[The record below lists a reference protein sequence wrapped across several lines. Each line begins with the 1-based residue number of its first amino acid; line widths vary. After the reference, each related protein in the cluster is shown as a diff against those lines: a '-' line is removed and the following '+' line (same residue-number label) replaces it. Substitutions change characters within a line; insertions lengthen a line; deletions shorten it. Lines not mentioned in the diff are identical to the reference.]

1 MEIKLKDFKFI
12 RMNTNMVLVVLVF
25 FSITNIYAQSPIPAG
40 AKLDT
45 IVSGLAQPEGP
56 VWKNGFGLLF
66 SDIALNRIYLW
77 SPSDSSATIYLN
89 PSDNSNGLTLDAQ
102 GLLVLTQMQKRRVSR
117 QESNGTIT
125 PLASTFRGKKFNSP
139 NDLVVKSDGSIF
151 FTDPDYNVP
160 GGSGNKEIGFNGI
173 YRISPSGDVKLLD
186 SVFHEPNG
194 ICFSP
199 DESKL
204 YVNDVVVSGSATGK
218 IYVWDVVNDSTIANK
233 ALFYQIPA
241 SGYVDG
247 MKADTA
253 GNIYCTGPTGVWI
266 VSPSGK
272 YLDKIATPR
281 DPSNCAW
288 GDADRKTLFI
298 TTGNGTTGTG
308 FVYRIRLVSSTGVE
322 NHGSVFPATFQLYT
336 NYPNP
341 FNPSTTIEYQ
351 TKESGLITMK
361 VFDTRGCEVAILV
374 NEFKHPGTYMVQWNA
389 SSMPSGIYFC
399 QLQAGNV
406 VQTKKLVFMK

>member
-1 MEIKLKDFKFI
+1 MFFVILI
-12 RMNTNMVLVVLVF
+12 F
-25 FSITNIYAQSPIPAG
+25 FSSANIFAQSPIPPG
-40 AKLDT
+40 AKLET

-56 VWKNGFGLLF
+56 VWKDGLGLLF
-66 SDIALNRIYLW
+66 SDIARNRIYLW
-77 SPSDSSATIYLN
+77 SPSDSSTTTYLY

-102 GLLVLTQMQKRRVSR
+102 ELLIFTQMQLRRVSR

-125 PLASTFRGKKFNSP
+125 PLASKFSNKKFNSP
-139 NDLVVKSDGSIF
+139 NDLIVKTDGSIF
-151 FTDPDYNVP
+151 FTDPDYNIP
-160 GGSGNKEIGFNGI
+160 AGQSKELNFKGI
-173 YRISPSGDVKLLD
+173 YRISPSGDVQLLD
-186 SVFHEPNG
+186 SVFNKPNG

-218 IYVWDVVNDSTIANK
+218 IFVWDVVNDSTIANK
-233 ALFYQIPA
+233 ALFYQIPV

-247 MKADTA
+247 MKTDTA

-266 VSPSGK
+266 ISPSGQ

-288 GDADRKTLFI
+288 GDADRKTLYI
-298 TTGNGTTGTG
+298 TTGNGSTGTG
-308 FVYRIRLVSSTGVE
+308 FVYRIRLALSSTSIE
-322 NHGSVFPATFQLYT
+322 NQGSIFPSTFQLYA

-351 TKESGLITMK
+351 TKKSGSITIK
-361 VFDTRGCEVAILV
+361 VFDVLGCEVAMLV
-374 NEFKHPGTYMVQWNA
+374 NEFKYPGIHMVQWNA
-389 SSMPSGIYFC
+389 SGMPSGIYFY

-406 VQTKKLVFMK
+406 VQTNKLVLLK